1 MSDEVSRLSFSLKR
15 RRVLIHRSTLR
26 ALGMPQNIRFL
37 LNKKKVRVAVQCC
50 EAIDRD
56 FFAVPDLKP
65 SETFEISS
73 INFLKMVYRL
83 AKWDEDRSYRVS
95 GTLFRVNRLAEFDLN
110 NAEAISDADFIDQE
124 TVSLQKPDRA

>member
-26 ALGMPQNIRFL
+26 ALGLPQNIRFL

-56 FFAVPDLKP
+56 IFSVPDLKP

-73 INFLKMVYRL
+73 INFLKIIYGL
-83 AKWDEDRSYRVS
+83 AKWDEERTYRVS
-95 GTLFRVNRLAEFDLN
+95 GTLYKANRIIEFDLMD
-110 NAEAISDADFIDQE
+110 AETISDDDFVDQE
-124 TVSLQKPDRA
+124 AVSL

>member
-26 ALGMPQNIRFL
+26 ALGLPQNIRFL

-56 FFAVPDLKP
+56 IFSVPDLKP

-73 INFLKMVYRL
+73 INFLKIIYGL
-83 AKWDEDRSYRVS
+83 AKWDEERTYRVS
-95 GTLFRVNRLAEFDLN
+95 GTLYKANRLIEFDLMD
-110 NAEAISDADFIDQE
+110 AETISDDDFVDQE
-124 TVSLQKPDRA
+124 TVSLQIT

>member
-26 ALGMPQNIRFL
+26 ALGLPQNIRFL

-56 FFAVPDLKP
+56 IFSVPDLKP

-73 INFLKMVYRL
+73 INFLKIIYGL
-83 AKWDEDRSYRVS
+83 AKWDEERSYRVS
-95 GTLFRVNRLAEFDLN
+95 GTLYKANRLIEFDLMD
-110 NAEAISDADFIDQE
+110 AETISDDDFVDQE
-124 TVSLQKPDRA
+124 TVSLQIT

>member
-26 ALGMPQNIRFL
+26 ALELPQNIRFL

-56 FFAVPDLKP
+56 IFSVPDLKP

-73 INFLKMVYRL
+73 INFLKIIYGL
-83 AKWDEDRSYRVS
+83 AKWDEERSYRVS
-95 GTLFRVNRLAEFDLN
+95 GTLYKANRLIEFDLMD
-110 NAEAISDADFIDQE
+110 AETISDDDFVDQE
-124 TVSLQKPDRA
+124 TVSLQIT